1 MHHCSI
7 RESGMHKL
15 HNQFYEGH
23 YQCVFMRA
31 GSASSKTFSLHEDA
45 YFERR
50 FDGVSLQ
57 DKSGC
62 NETLGARG
70 KRKRII

>member
-7 RESGMHKL
+7 REPGMHKL
-15 HNQFYEGH
+15 HDQFYEGH
-23 YQCVFMRA
+23 YQYTFMRA

-62 NETLGARG
+62 NEILGARG
-70 KRKRII
+70 EWKRIV